1 MAPLSAEIITAWA
14 LVAGAV
20 VAAGALVLAIKKRD
34 DDRTE
39 RRFDGLKSSI
49 DGLYRM
55 YEDDRKIC
63 DQRRQ
68 ADEQRRQE
76 GRRAD
81 EQRRQ
86 EGRRADEQRRQ
97 GRYPPLGSHFDL
109 QKQWHFVWSV
119 HTSQPGAACPVLG
132 CHM

>member
-1 MAPLSAEIITAWA
+1 MSAEIITAWA

-20 VAAGALVLAIKKRD
+20 VAVGALALAIKKRD
-34 DDRTE
+34 DDRME

-68 ADEQRRQE
+68 ADEQRR
-76 GRRAD
+76 
-81 EQRRQ
+81 
-86 EGRRADEQRRQ
+86 
-97 GRYPPLGSHFDL
+97 
-109 QKQWHFVWSV
+109 
-119 HTSQPGAACPVLG
+119 
-132 CHM
+132 